1 MGLSCDNAPLT
12 IARLGAKANTQFL
25 GASLL
30 SSKFNVSFN
39 VDLEHAVSDP
49 RTKMTPDLAGQVF
62 VEAIINAAR
71 RQNRDDLYEV
81 RNSTDI
87 KDSDVK
93 TIKMA
98 EKLRGMMLGIMAEA
112 NMTVTELPADTII
125 ITEMPFERK
134 DRDGE
139 AA

>member
-1 MGLSCDNAPLT
+1 
-12 IARLGAKANTQFL
+12 
-25 GASLL
+25 
-30 SSKFNVSFN
+30 
-39 VDLEHAVSDP
+39 
-49 RTKMTPDLAGQVF
+49 MTPELAGQVF

-71 RQNRDDLYEV
+71 RQNRDELYEV

-87 KDSDVK
+87 QDSDVK

-98 EKLRGMMLGIMAEA
+98 EKLRGMMLGVMAEA

-125 ITEMPFERK
+125 NTELPFERK
-134 DRDGE
+134 YGDGE

>member
-1 MGLSCDNAPLT
+1 M
-12 IARLGAKANTQFL
+12 
-25 GASLL
+25 

-39 VDLEHAVSDP
+39 FDLKDVAPGLYPVIGAELAEKVVVDFLI
-49 RTKMTPDLAGQVF
+49 T
-62 VEAIINAAR
+62 AAR
-71 RQNRDDLYEV
+71 KQMKTDLYEI
-81 RNSTDI
+81 RNSTVI
-87 KDSDVK
+87 QDSDVK

>member
-1 MGLSCDNAPLT
+1 M
-12 IARLGAKANTQFL
+12 
-25 GASLL
+25 
-30 SSKFNVSFN
+30 SSKFNIQIN
-39 VDLEHAVSDP
+39 VDLKDIAPE
-49 RTKMTPDLAGQVF
+49 REGQFNPDIAAAIF

-71 RQNRDDLYEV
+71 RQNKAELHEIK
-81 RNSTDI
+81 NSTDI

-98 EKLRGMMLGIMAEA
+98 EKLRGMMLGVMAEA

-125 ITEMPFERK
+125 NTELPFERK